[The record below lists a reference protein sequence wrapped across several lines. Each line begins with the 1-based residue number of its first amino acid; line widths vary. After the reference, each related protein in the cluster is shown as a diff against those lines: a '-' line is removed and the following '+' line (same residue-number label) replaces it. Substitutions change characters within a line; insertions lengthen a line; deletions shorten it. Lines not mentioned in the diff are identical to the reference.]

1 MSGLAP
7 EIFADHSLSSQRAF
21 ARGVSTVPKQHRL
34 KDDVIMLTPVDM
46 SLHNKSRRFD
56 IAYEDGSSYS
66 FTFEFLRVFSPSADV
81 QGHTPDEAKLQV
93 GKRDVTIVAGSTS
106 LSSASSRKASGK
118 PISKTSSA
126 TAQAATPTIRPMRAL
141 PTSPRQPAPRTSTK
155 SRAGCVPIPVAA
167 AAAPTDNHQ
176 SPL

>member
-34 KDDVIMLTPVDM
+34 KDDFIMLTPVDM

-93 GKRDVTIVAGSTS
+93 GKRDVTIVAAEPVGSYALRFVFS
-106 LSSASSRKASGK
+106 DGHDSGIYSWEYLAELGKQQEGLWEAYLEDLKRNGASRDPNDPANARFADKPKATCPS
-118 PISKTSSA
+118 
-126 TAQAATPTIRPMRAL
+126 
-141 PTSPRQPAPRTSTK
+141 
-155 SRAGCVPIPVAA
+155 
-167 AAAPTDNHQ
+167 HQ
-176 SPL
+176 H